1 MTQNC
6 RHIRVFV
13 ENLLKEPKPQ
23 TQNLETSKKNDLYK
37 DDKDKFLELIQDI
50 IYIIY
55 IHNLG
60 PCFLRVQEEAK
71 A

>member
-1 MTQNC
+1 M
-6 RHIRVFV
+6 
-13 ENLLKEPKPQ
+13 
-23 TQNLETSKKNDLYK
+23 
-37 DDKDKFLELIQDI
+37 DDKDKFLELMQDI

-60 PCFLRVQEEAK
+60 PCFLGVQEEAK